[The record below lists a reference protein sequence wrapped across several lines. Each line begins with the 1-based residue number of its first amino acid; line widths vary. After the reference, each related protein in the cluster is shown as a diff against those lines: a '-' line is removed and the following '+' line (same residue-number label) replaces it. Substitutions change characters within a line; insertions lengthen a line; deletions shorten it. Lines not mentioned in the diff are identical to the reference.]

1 MTTPQITLYGCAP
14 AFDLPDPSPFVTK
27 TEVQLQMAH
36 LPYHKVFAIPPEAPK
51 GKLPWIDDAGE
62 VVCDS
67 TFIRAHLERKHGV
80 DLDAGLDARQ
90 RAEAWAVER
99 LVEDHLYWAMVW
111 FRWVDAANFAKGPAH
126 FVDRAP
132 EAVRERLR
140 EDMQAAKQ
148 NELHAQGIGRHT
160 REQIAALGTR
170 SIDALAVLLGERDH
184 LFGDRPHAVDAVAF
198 GVLAAIL
205 TPFFDTPLR
214 EAARRHPNLV
224 AYVARMM
231 QVYYPTHAWPQ
242 PQAAAA

>member
-1 MTTPQITLYGCAP
+1 MNSPQIVLYGCAP
-14 AFDLPDPSPFVTK
+14 AFGLPDPSPFVTK
-27 TEVQLQMAH
+27 TEVQLQMAG
-36 LPYHKVFAIPPEAPK
+36 LPYHKVFAIPPEAPR
-51 GKLPWIDDAGE
+51 GKLPYIDDAGE

-67 TFIRAHLERKHGV
+67 SFIRAHLERKYRL

-90 RAEAWAVER
+90 RAEAWAIER

-111 FRWVDAANFAKGPAH
+111 FRWIDAENFAKGPAH

-148 NELHAQGIGRHT
+148 NELHAHGLGRHG
-160 REQIAALGTR
+160 REQIAELGTR
-170 SIDALAVLLGERDH
+170 SIDALAVLLGDREH
-184 LFGDRPHAVDAVAF
+184 LFGDRPHAVDAIGL

-214 EAARRHPNLV
+214 AAAERHPNLV
-224 AYVARMM
+224 AWVARMM
-231 QVYYPTHAWPQ
+231 RLYYPAHAWSQ

>member
-36 LPYHKVFAIPPEAPK
+36 LPYRKVFAIPPEAPK
-51 GKLPWIDDAGE
+51 GKLPYIDDAGE

-67 TFIRAHLERKHGV
+67 TFIRAHLERKYAL
-80 DLDAGLDARQ
+80 DLDAGLDTRQ

-99 LVEDHLYWAMVW
+99 LLEDHLYWAMVW
-111 FRWVDAANFAKGPAH
+111 FRWVDPDNFARGPAH

-132 EAVRERLR
+132 EETRQQLR
-140 EDMQAAKQ
+140 ENMQAAKR
-148 NELHAQGIGRHT
+148 NELHAHGLGRHS
-160 REQIAALGTR
+160 REQIAELGTR
-170 SIDALAVLLGERDH
+170 SIDALAVLLGERDY
-184 LFGDRPHAVDAVAF
+184 LFGDRPHAVDAIGF
-198 GVLAAIL
+198 GVLAAVL

-214 EAARRHPNLV
+214 TAAERHPNLV

-231 QVYYPTHAWPQ
+231 RVYYPAHAWRQ
-242 PQAAAA
+242 SLAA